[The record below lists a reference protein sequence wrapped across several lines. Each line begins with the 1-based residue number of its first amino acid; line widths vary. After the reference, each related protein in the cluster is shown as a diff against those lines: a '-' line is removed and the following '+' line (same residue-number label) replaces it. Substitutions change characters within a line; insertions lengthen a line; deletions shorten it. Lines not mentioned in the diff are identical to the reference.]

1 MNHLRSILV
10 SLMTALAFLMTVDA
24 SATTDATEPAP
35 PHEPRLLESLQVAY
49 SLSLLGIAIP
59 VKHGPSA
66 QYALDS
72 SWAIE
77 AGYFAGQLGLS
88 RFFLDIG
95 SFRESLL
102 LLNARYH
109 PARGSFSWIIGLSR
123 QSYRARLGDDLL
135 SRVTSQPAD
144 YEVVSAD
151 TLGLQLG
158 LSNQFRFNRNFIL
171 GIDWI
176 VVNVPF
182 LTLKSEAP
190 ILRALP
196 NQTDRNRIEDALQI
210 MRYLP
215 TAVLLKTSVGY
226 SF

>member
-1 MNHLRSILV
+1 MNLSRSLIMFPVAVLV
-10 SLMTALAFLMTVDA
+10 LVISFGVSA
-24 SATTDATEPAP
+24 ATTEATTEEEP
-35 PHEPRLLESLQVAY
+35 PRHSLHSLHVAY

-66 QYALDS
+66 QYSLDS
-72 SWAIE
+72 AWAIE
-77 AGYFAGQLGLS
+77 AGHFAGQFGLS
-88 RFFLDIG
+88 RFFIDIG

-102 LLNARYH
+102 LINARYH
-109 PARGSFSWIIGLSR
+109 PVRGSFSWIFGLSR
-123 QSYRARLGDDLL
+123 QSYRARLGDDFL

-144 YEVVSAD
+144 YEAVTAE

-190 ILRALP
+190 ILGALP
-196 NQTDRNRIEDALQI
+196 NPSDRDRIEDLLRI